1 MQNCKT
7 YIVLCILLV
16 NNIAFANLIRPDDGE
31 QLSYTHVFFEWEQ
44 QPDAMGY
51 NLQASTQQSFNNII
65 LDVDEPTTVYID
77 TDNFSWDDNYHWR
90 VRPIYDDG
98 SSGPWTESSQFSIRE
113 TMLLG
118 LDVNIYNDDLI
129 EDGLVMYSQFAP
141 YFAVGVIDKMG
152 NEIWNTEAVF
162 MNHINSYGQLYGV
175 NGSGVQ
181 FNYDGDILFE
191 TSDENVDM
199 HEVKQIPSGN
209 YMGWVPTFQN
219 GPIPQGDWT
228 FLFQAQGYNA
238 DGVTNEFPWMG
249 MRIVEW
255 DDETGQEVWSWDP
268 FEHFT
273 IDDHDLYGD
282 IWWGAYF
289 EGVFDW
295 MHTNAFH
302 FDAEES
308 VIYVS
313 HRHLSRISKIAYPSG
328 DVIWNI
334 GMPAQYNTGR
344 DNICTDLGNSFQ
356 HNIQLLDDGSL
367 LFFDNGNL
375 SEMLMGDSNP
385 TTRIRRIRVIDDSYC
400 ETVWQYDLPQNL
412 FGLGMGSVQL
422 LDNGN
427 YSIYTYGNGLGQAEC
442 SIFEITP
449 DGDMVWKVTSENQS
463 AAWYRAYKVP
473 SIHPNAFSVVAD
485 GYTVNEAGNAI
496 ELSGNTLD
504 YTIFNKSGYALEYKY
519 MLSDLMDGGTQLFIY
534 DEGVVSIEPYGST
547 ELSFSVNSAAS
558 YTTTQVMLNVW
569 PLRHEYA
576 VKELVFPVT
585 LESSLVGDVNAD
597 GLVNIL
603 DVVLLV
609 NMVLSDEYNASADLN
624 NDGVINVLDV
634 VVLVNFILGPE

>member
-1 MQNCKT
+1 MLQYKT
-7 YIVLCILLV
+7 YIFPFLLLF
-16 NNIAFANLIRPDDGE
+16 NSLAFASLIRPADGE
-31 QLSYTHVFFEWEQ
+31 ELNYIHVFFVWEQ

-51 NLQASTQQSFNNII
+51 NLQASTQQFFNNLI

-77 TDNFSWDDNYHWR
+77 KDSFSWDDNYHWR

-113 TMLLG
+113 TMLLN
-118 LDVNIYNDDLI
+118 LDVDIYNDDLLQ
-129 EDGLVMYSQFAP
+129 DGLIMYSQFAP
-141 YFAVGVIDKMG
+141 YVAAGVIDKMG
-152 NEIWNTEAVF
+152 NEIWNTEDVL

-175 NGSGVQ
+175 NGPGVQ
-181 FNYDGDILFE
+181 FNYDENILFE
-191 TSDENVDM
+191 TSDNNVDM
-199 HEVKQIPSGN
+199 HEVKQIPNGN
-209 YMGWVPTFQN
+209 YMGWVPIFQN

-228 FLFQAQGYNA
+228 FLFQTQGYNA

-268 FEHFT
+268 FAHFT
-273 IDDHDLYGD
+273 MDDHDLYGD

-289 EGVFDW
+289 DGTFDW

-334 GMPAQYNTGR
+334 GMPAQYNTGS

-427 YSIYTYGNGLGQAEC
+427 YSIYTFSNGGE
-442 SIFEITP
+442 EP
-449 DGDMVWKVTSENQS
+449 GDGCCDLLEVTSDKEF
-463 AAWYRAYKVP
+463 YRICTRHSHYSQHWL
-473 SIHPNAFSVVAD
+473 SI
-485 GYTVNEAGNAI
+485 
-496 ELSGNTLD
+496 
-504 YTIFNKSGYALEYKY
+504 
-519 MLSDLMDGGTQLFIY
+519 
-534 DEGVVSIEPYGST
+534 
-547 ELSFSVNSAAS
+547 
-558 YTTTQVMLNVW
+558 
-569 PLRHEYA
+569 
-576 VKELVFPVT
+576 
-585 LESSLVGDVNAD
+585 
-597 GLVNIL
+597 
-603 DVVLLV
+603 
-609 NMVLSDEYNASADLN
+609 
-624 NDGVINVLDV
+624 
-634 VVLVNFILGPE
+634 

>member
-1 MQNCKT
+1 MMRQKVQLVLLFLFLSHVVASVDYTSQIQPIFDDRCISCHGSMGGLNLTSYENLMYGGLSGEEVIPYNHTSSELWIRVNSGQMPPGNNDLTDEQIDLIAQWIDEGALEELDCDPTLTCGEAETCCDGLIYPTTCCETNCDEP
-7 YIVLCILLV
+7 IGECGDDALQGD
-16 NNIAFANLIRPDDGE
+16 LIRPADGE
-31 QLSYTHVFFEWEQ
+31 ELSYIHIFFEWKQ
-44 QPDAMGY
+44 QPDAIGY

-77 TDNFSWDDNYHWR
+77 KDSFNWDDNYHWR
-90 VRPIYDDG
+90 VKPIYNNG
-98 SSGPWTESSQFSIRE
+98 SSGPWTEPSEFSIRE
-113 TMLLG
+113 TILLG
-118 LDVNIYNDDLI
+118 LDVNIYNDDLV
-129 EDGLVMYSQFAP
+129 EDGLVMYSQFLP
-141 YFAVGVIDKMG
+141 YFAVGVIDKLG
-152 NEIWNTEAVF
+152 NEIWNTESAF
-162 MNHINSYGQLYGV
+162 MNHINSFGQLYGV

-209 YMGWVPTFQN
+209 YMGWVPTFQT

-238 DGVTNEFPWMG
+238 DGMTNEFPWMG

-268 FEHFT
+268 FMHFT
-273 IDDHDLYGD
+273 MDDHDLYGD

-289 EGVFDW
+289 DGAFDW

-328 DVIWNI
+328 EVIWNI
-334 GMPAQYNTGR
+334 GMPGQYNTGS

-356 HNIQLLDDGSL
+356 HNIQLLDDGTL

-375 SEMLMGDSNP
+375 SEMLMDDSNP

-442 SIFEITP
+442 SIFEITS
-449 DGDMVWKVTSENQS
+449 DGDMVWKVTAQNQN

-504 YTIFNKSGYALEYKY
+504 YTIFNKSGY
-519 MLSDLMDGGTQLFIY
+519 
-534 DEGVVSIEPYGST
+534 
-547 ELSFSVNSAAS
+547 
-558 YTTTQVMLNVW
+558 
-569 PLRHEYA
+569 
-576 VKELVFPVT
+576 
-585 LESSLVGDVNAD
+585 
-597 GLVNIL
+597 
-603 DVVLLV
+603 
-609 NMVLSDEYNASADLN
+609 
-624 NDGVINVLDV
+624 
-634 VVLVNFILGPE
+634 